1 MLDSGFWILD
11 AGYWMLDAG
20 CGMLEKNSYKCITF
34 LFSDDI
40 CINSM
45 NYHDLEIWKIA
56 NELTIEIHYMTLND
70 LPRFEMFEEG
80 SQIRRSIKS
89 VKSNIVEGYGR
100 RNYKQEF
107 LHFLS
112 IAIASND
119 ESIDHLETLYQTN
132 SLKNSD
138 KYQSLLG
145 RMHELGRKL
154 NLFIQAVERNHRSRK

>member
-1 MLDSGFWILD
+1 
-11 AGYWMLDAG
+11 
-20 CGMLEKNSYKCITF
+20 
-34 LFSDDI
+34 
-40 CINSM
+40 M

-56 NELTIEIHYMTLND
+56 NELTIDIHNMTMND
-70 LPRFEMFEEG
+70 LPRIEMFEEG

-89 VKSNIVEGYGR
+89 VKSNIVEGFGR

-138 KYQSLLG
+138 KYQSLLD

-154 NLFIQAVERNHRSRK
+154 NLFIQAVEKNHRSRK

>member
-1 MLDSGFWILD
+1 
-11 AGYWMLDAG
+11 
-20 CGMLEKNSYKCITF
+20 
-34 LFSDDI
+34 
-40 CINSM
+40 M

-56 NELTIEIHYMTLND
+56 NELTVDIHNMTLND

-80 SQIRRSIKS
+80 SQLRRSVKS
-89 VKSNIVEGYGR
+89 VKSNIVEGFGR

-119 ESIDHLETLYQTN
+119 ESIDHLETLYHTN

-138 KYQSLLG
+138 KYQSLLDK
-145 RMHELGRKL
+145 MHKLGRKL
-154 NLFIQAVERNHRSRK
+154 NLFIQAVEKNHRSRK